1 MTVPNRTAF
10 LIGQRWCSVQRSV
23 PENAVLVRSV
33 QVVNFTEQVVG
44 HGLRQ
49 RMYAVHELRQRVL
62 DASAHVLHVFRAAA
76 VLEHQ
81 ARARVAV
88 VAGTALAQA
97 VGVTGRDDLGW

>member
-1 MTVPNRTAF
+1 M
-10 LIGQRWCSVQRSV
+10 
-23 PENAVLVRSV
+23 LVRSV

-49 RMYAVHELRQRVL
+49 RVYAVHELRQRVL
-62 DASAHVLHVFRAAA
+62 DASAHVLHVLRAAA